1 MENLVWQLEKAV
13 EAQWEQAGTFLVT
26 REPEKRHP
34 CWTSMVVRLR
44 SVDAAAG
51 TCASLKSA
59 ENRFT
64 FFLSLLLS
72 LVIPKA
78 GANQELLLLGCA
90 VFRFSTFIVP
100 IPLSGVIGSI
110 CVEVMG
116 ASKERLFKC
125 WVTLISAPQQVV
137 APSVTVLV
145 CRPLVQRCLLS
156 LLEVKVT
163 HTSSLGVFSC

>member
-59 ENRFT
+59 ENKQVY
-64 FFLSLLLS
+64 LLS
-72 LVIPKA
+72 EFALVIGDSEGWSQPRA
-78 GANQELLLLGCA
+78 LTAWMCSFQILHLYC
-90 VFRFSTFIVP
+90 SH
-100 IPLSGVIGSI
+100 
-110 CVEVMG
+110 
-116 ASKERLFKC
+116 
-125 WVTLISAPQQVV
+125 SAEWGHWFH
-137 APSVTVLV
+137 L
-145 CRPLVQRCLLS
+145 RRGHGGKQREAL
-156 LLEVKVT
+156 
-163 HTSSLGVFSC
+163 